1 MSKKPLSERIAD
13 AEAKGSAALADANEA
28 FDRGAKKTAEK
39 LYDRAQRWLDKANE
53 LRGWN

>member
-1 MSKKPLSERIAD
+1 MNEQIAD
-13 AEAKGSAALADANEA
+13 AEAKGSAALADANDANE
-28 FDRGAKKTAEK
+28 RGAKKTADK